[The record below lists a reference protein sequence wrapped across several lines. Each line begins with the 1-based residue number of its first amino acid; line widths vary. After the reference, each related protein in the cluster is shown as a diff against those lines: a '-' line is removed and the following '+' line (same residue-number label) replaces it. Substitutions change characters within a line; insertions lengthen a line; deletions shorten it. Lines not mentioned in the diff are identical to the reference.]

1 LSVIFW
7 KFLKLTKIQA
17 QYISINTNLIK
28 VFLFLIFLQLVI
40 GAFVSGM
47 DAGKVYNTWPLMGSS
62 YFPDDSQFIEFLNL
76 NVFDNPSIV
85 QFIHR
90 NLAYLILGIY
100 IYILYYVIKDCNVV
114 FRKPMFII
122 GFSLSLQVVFRDT
135 NSIIWSKDFLCIFTP
150 DKFYFNYFINF
161 IFSIFIKL

>member
-1 LSVIFW
+1 
-7 KFLKLTKIQA
+7 
-17 QYISINTNLIK
+17 
-28 VFLFLIFLQLVI
+28 
-40 GAFVSGM
+40 M

-62 YFPDDSQFIEFLNL
+62 YFPDDSQFTEFLNV

-100 IYILYYVIKDCNVV
+100 IYILFYVVKDCDEI

-122 GFSLSLQVVFRDT
+122 GVSLFLASCFRST
-135 NSIIWSKDFLCIFTP
+135 NTFIWSKDFLCILTP

-161 IFSIFIKL
+161 VFSIFIKL

>member
-1 LSVIFW
+1 
-7 KFLKLTKIQA
+7 
-17 QYISINTNLIK
+17 
-28 VFLFLIFLQLVI
+28 
-40 GAFVSGM
+40 M

-62 YFPDDSQFIEFLNL
+62 YFPDDSQFIEFLNV

-100 IYILYYVIKDCNVV
+100 IYILFYVVKDCNEI

-122 GFSLSLQVVFRDT
+122 GVSLFLQVILGST
-135 NSIIWSKDFLCIFTP
+135 NTFIWSKDFLCIPTP

-161 IFSIFIKL
+161 VFSIFIKL

>member
-1 LSVIFW
+1 ML
-7 KFLKLTKIQA
+7 
-17 QYISINTNLIK
+17 
-28 VFLFLIFLQLVI
+28 
-40 GAFVSGM
+40 
-47 DAGKVYNTWPLMGSS
+47 GKVYNTWPLMGSS
-62 YFPDDSQFIEFLNL
+62 YFPDDSQFIEFLNI

-100 IYILYYVIKDCNVV
+100 IYILFYVLKDCNEI

-122 GFSLSLQVVFRDT
+122 GISLFLQVVLGST
-135 NSIIWSKDFLCIFTP
+135 NTFIWSKDFLCIPTP

-161 IFSIFIKL
+161 VFSIFIKL

>member
-1 LSVIFW
+1 
-7 KFLKLTKIQA
+7 
-17 QYISINTNLIK
+17 
-28 VFLFLIFLQLVI
+28 
-40 GAFVSGM
+40 
-47 DAGKVYNTWPLMGSS
+47 MGSS
-62 YFPDDSQFIEFLNL
+62 YFPDDSQFTEFLNV

-100 IYILYYVIKDCNVV
+100 IYILFYVVKDCNEI

-122 GFSLSLQVVFRDT
+122 GVSLFLQVVLGST
-135 NSIIWSKDFLCIFTP
+135 NTFIWSKDFLCIPTP

-161 IFSIFIKL
+161 VFSIFIKL